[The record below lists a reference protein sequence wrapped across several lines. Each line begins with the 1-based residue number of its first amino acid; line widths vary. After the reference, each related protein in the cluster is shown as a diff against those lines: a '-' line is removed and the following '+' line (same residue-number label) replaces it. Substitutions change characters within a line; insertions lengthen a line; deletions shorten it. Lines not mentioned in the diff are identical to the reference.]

1 MAFLFPRLAATAMSE
16 FALRNPVQ
24 AAVYTGMARYGIC
37 DTLVQAGEQGVFT
50 APPRSASSSSASSS
64 SFLDRVAA
72 FRPDLHRMGSFMAFV
87 AFYSAGPG
95 YLAYNVLYPR
105 FLPGR
110 PLVTAVLDAIV
121 TCTVLYY
128 PPFYVVSEGIQNGW
142 TTRPAS
148 ELVSTALGRWQT
160 NMGEDVAAMA
170 AFWIPA
176 NYMNFRF
183 VPLHLRMPV
192 MSLVGAGWAA
202 ILSGLRGAEATSSSS
217 SSACAVD
224 VGEIRYAAGAVV
236 VEGEKT
242 HRVMAKVEKVEKGEK
257 AEKGEMT
264 AKAAEGSGSW
274 R

>member
-50 APPRSASSSSASSS
+50 SPPPPSASSSSASSS
-64 SFLDRVAA
+64 SFLDRAAA

-87 AFYSAGPG
+87 AFSSAGPG

-160 NMGEDVAAMA
+160 NMAEDVTAMA

-202 ILSGLRGAEATSSSS
+202 ILSGLRGAEAMHS
-217 SSACAVD
+217 
-224 VGEIRYAAGAVV
+224 R
-236 VEGEKT
+236 
-242 HRVMAKVEKVEKGEK
+242 R
-257 AEKGEMT
+257 
-264 AKAAEGSGSW
+264 
-274 R
+274 